1 MTFNSLKGESPGYGE
16 KGRTLRQGNIKSKGL
31 GFTILGEL
39 GKGQSGCSRAEEGS
53 RAYDL
58 REKPVGVLVTAGPC
72 GPLARLALSLV
83 W

>member
-1 MTFNSLKGESPGYGE
+1 M
-16 KGRTLRQGNIKSKGL
+16 RQGNIKSKGL
-31 GFTILGEL
+31 GFTIFGEL

-58 REKPVGVLVTAGPC
+58 REEPVGVVVAAGPC
-72 GPLARLALSLV
+72 GPLARPALSLV